1 VARYATV
8 SAKIPV
14 DLKEKLRKY
23 GIQVGPLIS
32 VLNQVHHINQ
42 LCIQV
47 GPLIREAVEREVRRR
62 ELEEVDKD
70 MEGASER
77 LRKISDEEFA
87 RIIREAR
94 DAG

>member
-1 VARYATV
+1 MARYATV
-8 SAKIPV
+8 SAKIPF

-23 GIQVGPLIS
+23 G
-32 VLNQVHHINQ
+32 
-42 LCIQV
+42 IQV

>member
-1 VARYATV
+1 MARYATV

-23 GIQVGPLIS
+23 G
-32 VLNQVHHINQ
+32 
-42 LCIQV
+42 IQV

>member
-23 GIQVGPLIS
+23 G
-32 VLNQVHHINQ
+32 
-42 LCIQV
+42 IQV

>member
-1 VARYATV
+1 MIGYVARYATV

-23 GIQVGPLIS
+23 G
-32 VLNQVHHINQ
+32 
-42 LCIQV
+42 IQV

-87 RIIREAR
+87 RIIRKAR

>member
-1 VARYATV
+1 
-8 SAKIPV
+8 
-14 DLKEKLRKY
+14 
-23 GIQVGPLIS
+23 
-32 VLNQVHHINQ
+32 
-42 LCIQV
+42 
-47 GPLIREAVEREVRRR
+47 VEREVRRR